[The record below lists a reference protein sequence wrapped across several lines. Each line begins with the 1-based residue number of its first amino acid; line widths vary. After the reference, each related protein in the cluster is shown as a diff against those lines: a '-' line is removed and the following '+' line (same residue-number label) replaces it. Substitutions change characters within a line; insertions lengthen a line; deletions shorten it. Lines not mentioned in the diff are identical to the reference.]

1 MRRGANSTRTDTSAQ
16 GSAPSP
22 AGTGIGGGTEH
33 LGEGS
38 VDVARCAK
46 PGVAER
52 NARFCPAG
60 PLRRGGELQMIPVFS
75 VDGEALSA
83 DLLELLASRVQAP
96 D

>member
-1 MRRGANSTRTDTSAQ
+1 MDNQTIFQRMRALLGQRFSFQGRFYTLVEIMRDEACVVLRGD
-16 GSAPSP
+16 
-22 AGTGIGGGTEH
+22 
-33 LGEGS
+33 
-38 VDVARCAK
+38 
-46 PGVAER
+46 ER
-52 NARFCPAG
+52 LIQLDQFGR